1 MTNQEVFRKAL
12 ELGLAKTPTEF
23 WQGQRQ
29 SGLDPEAYLSHLRE
43 RLQDTS
49 SVRPSVPAVQ
59 PIAKASQP
67 SRKVRIT
74 TGQIGKVRPS
84 RDVMVIDI
92 TVKSGRREFAP
103 TWEMVMSYK
112 DGRLSESGYTR
123 QYEQMM
129 LGTPGNPGSWERNF
143 GAWQG
148 LLQQAADRDV
158 TIILVCYCR
167 RGDFC
172 HRHLLKEYLRKFAER
187 HPNLH
192 LTVEV
197 LPEG

>member
-29 SGLDPEAYLSHLRE
+29 SGLDPEAYLSHLRG

-49 SVRPSVPAVQ
+49 SARPSVPAVQ
-59 PIAKASQP
+59 PIAKAKEPQ
-67 SRKVRIT
+67 RTVRIT
-74 TGQIGKVRPS
+74 TGQIGKVRS
-84 RDVMVIDI
+84 SDMIVIDI

-112 DGRLSESGYTR
+112 DNHLSEQGYTR
-123 QYEQMM
+123 KYEQMM

-143 GAWQG
+143 GAWRD
-148 LLQQAADRDV
+148 LLVSAADKGKV
-158 TIILVCYCR
+158 ICLVCYCR

-192 LTVEV
+192 LAVEV